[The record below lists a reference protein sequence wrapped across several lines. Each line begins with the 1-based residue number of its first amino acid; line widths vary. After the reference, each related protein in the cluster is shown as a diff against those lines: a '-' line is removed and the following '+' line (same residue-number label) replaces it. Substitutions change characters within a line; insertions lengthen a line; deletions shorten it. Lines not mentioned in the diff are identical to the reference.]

1 MRSMKLFIQ
10 YKATLTQT
18 SLERSY
24 FLALRVWMDF
34 WQVLCGFGWVI
45 RPCWRLKQ
53 DFGEVQD
60 GNGVPSGV

>member
-1 MRSMKLFIQ
+1 
-10 YKATLTQT
+10 
-18 SLERSY
+18 
-24 FLALRVWMDF
+24 MDF